1 MKRYILTVLVSIS
14 LCAVMLLS
22 ACQAAGSTGQF
33 KAISVA
39 APDCAYGGEI
49 SNIQA
54 LNEFQVQFTLCY
66 SDPAFAS
73 KIANPVFSIQ
83 KQDVLDA
90 VSGNSEA
97 LSTNVI
103 GTGPYVLSDVSRPSQ
118 IILKTNASY
127 WGAPPRSSLLV
138 ISWVSSP
145 FQRISMLT
153 NKLADVIDSPDPT
166 EYASIQGNPSLE
178 LHSRPSLN
186 VYYIGFNNT
195 IPPFDNASVRQA
207 ISLGID
213 RAYILENYFPTGT
226 ELARQFVPA
235 TVDPGF
241 TSGLRWVDFNI
252 GDATNLLKSSGLDLT
267 QPIDF
272 YYDTTYNKFSPI
284 PNDTASFI
292 RTKLLETGLRV
303 VLHGMTTAEF
313 QAAYAAGTMG
323 FFMTSF
329 QASYPDASSFY
340 NANFTG
346 QNPALGTPYLN
357 LAAEV
362 QAAGKATDA
371 GIRQTHYDVVN
382 RLIKDL
388 VPVIPLAYIKTTLAN
403 RVGIENVVAG
413 SFFEDFTDMG
423 SLTNSVAFVQQNQP
437 MSYWPGDETDVD
449 TLRIATLLYDTLVKY
464 DYQTNEVKPSL
475 ASYWAANEDATV
487 WTFDLRYGVKFTNGE
502 TLNANDVVASFQT
515 LWDAS
520 SPNHTGRTGEFT
532 IFHNF
537 FGNFLNATTP

>member
-1 MKRYILTVLVSIS
+1 VKRHILTVLIS
-14 LCAVMLLS
+14 FTICASFLMS
-22 ACQAAGSTGQF
+22 ACQVGSSGQF
-33 KAISVA
+33 KTISVA
-39 APDCAYGGEI
+39 APDCTYGGEI
-49 SNIQA
+49 SKIQA

-66 SDPAFAS
+66 SDPAFVS

-103 GTGPYVLSDVSRPSQ
+103 GSGPYVLSDVSRPSQ
-118 IILKTNASY
+118 IILKRNTTY
-127 WGAPPRSSLLV
+127 WGTPPRSNLLV
-138 ISWVSSP
+138 MSWVDSP
-145 FQRISMLT
+145 FQRVNMLT

-166 EYASIQGNPSLE
+166 DYATIQSNSNLE

-195 IPPFDNASVRQA
+195 IPPFDNANVRQGFA
-207 ISLGID
+207 LGID
-213 RAYILENYFPTGT
+213 RTYILQHFFPTGT
-226 ELARQFVPA
+226 ELATQFVPA
-235 TVDPGF
+235 TVVPGY
-241 TSGLRWVDFNI
+241 TAGLRWYDLNVGDSQSLLRNVGFDFSQTI
-252 GDATNLLKSSGLDLT
+252 E
-267 QPIDF
+267 F
-272 YYDTTYNKFSPI
+272 FYDTTYNKFSPI
-284 PNDTASFI
+284 PNDTAKYI
-292 RTKLLETGLRV
+292 KDKLNEVGVKV

-340 NANFTG
+340 NSNFLGTS
-346 QNPALGTPYLN
+346 PALGTPFSN
-357 LAAEV
+357 LASEI
-362 QAAGKATDA
+362 QAASKATDTN
-371 GIRQTHYDVVN
+371 IRQTHYDVVN

-388 VPVIPLAYIKTTLAN
+388 VPVIPLAYIKTTVAN

-413 SFFEDFTDMG
+413 SYFEDFMDMG
-423 SLTNSVAFVQQNQP
+423 SLTNSVAFVQQKKP
-437 MSYWPGDETDVD
+437 LSYWPGDETDVD

-464 DYQTNEVKPSL
+464 DFQTNNVKPNL
-475 ASYWAANEDATV
+475 ASYWSSNADATV
-487 WTFDLRYGVKFTNGE
+487 WTFDLRYGVKFTNAE
-502 TLNANDVVASFQT
+502 ILNANDVVASFDT

-520 SPNHTGRTGEFT
+520 STNHTGRTGEFT

-537 FGNFLNATTP
+537 FGNFINAKTP

>member
-1 MKRYILTVLVSIS
+1 
-14 LCAVMLLS
+14 MLLT
-22 ACQAAGSTGQF
+22 ACQAGSSGQF
-33 KAISVA
+33 RTISVA
-39 APDCAYGGEI
+39 APDCTYGGEL
-49 SNIQA
+49 SKIQA

-66 SDPAFAS
+66 SDPAFVS

-118 IILKTNASY
+118 IILKTNGSY
-127 WGAPPRSSLLV
+127 WGTPPRSSLLV
-138 ISWVSSP
+138 ISWANSP
-145 FQRISMLT
+145 FQRESMLT

-166 EYASIQGNPSLE
+166 DYNTIQNNPNLE

-207 ISLGID
+207 IAYGID
-213 RAYILENYFPTGT
+213 RTYILEHFFPTGT
-226 ELARQFVPA
+226 ELATQFVPP
-235 TVDPGF
+235 TVDPGH
-241 TSGLRWVDFNI
+241 TPGLRWYDLNTGHTQSLLKDAAYDFNQTI
-252 GDATNLLKSSGLDLT
+252 E
-267 QPIDF
+267 F
-272 YYDTTYNKFSPI
+272 FYDTSYNKFSPI
-284 PNDTASFI
+284 PNDTAAYI
-292 RTKLLETGLRV
+292 RTVLGEEGVRV
-303 VLHGMTTAEF
+303 VLHGLPTAEF

-340 NANFTG
+340 NANFLGT
-346 QNPALGTPYLN
+346 NPALGVPYPN
-357 LAAEV
+357 LASEV
-362 QAAGKATDA
+362 QAASKAPDVN
-371 GIRQTHYDVVN
+371 IRQTHYDVIN

-388 VPVIPLAYIKTTLAN
+388 APVIPLAYSKTTIAN
-403 RVGIENVVAG
+403 RIGIENVVAG

-423 SLTNSVAFVQQNQP
+423 SLTNSLAFVQQNQP
-437 MSYWPGDETDVD
+437 LSYWPGDETEVD

-464 DYQTNEVKPSL
+464 DYQTNDVKPSL
-475 ASYWAANEDATV
+475 ASYWAANTDATV

-502 TLNANDVVASFQT
+502 TLNANDVVASFDA

-520 SPNHTGRTGEFT
+520 SPNHTGRTGEFA

-537 FGNFLNATTP
+537 FGNFLNAVTP